1 MSEAISLLN
10 ELLSSFGVDI
20 TTAVALL
27 TRLSGFFLFMPGIAE
42 SVVPVRM
49 KVLLAVALTGLLL
62 PLTEPVADVKQGGLA
77 ALLGVE
83 AFVGIALGFTV
94 RAMIFALSFTGAIIA
109 QALSLGQVFGVDTMG
124 DSASAVSNGLT
135 LAATTLLLTAGFD
148 VTILAVFAEQLET
161 IPLGSASLDTGLEAE
176 QATMLA
182 RGAIAFGVRLAL
194 PFLVLN
200 FAFYLLMG
208 FLNRAM
214 PQLMVTFV
222 GLPAITLGGLALFML
237 TVSSMLAAWL
247 LRYPEV
253 LP

>member
-1 MSEAISLLN
+1 MNEAISLLS
-10 ELLSSFGVDI
+10 ELLSSLGVDI
-20 TTAVALL
+20 KTAAALM
-27 TRLSGFFLFMPGIAE
+27 TRLSGLFLFMPGIAE

-62 PLTEPVADVKQGGLA
+62 PLTEPVAAVQQGELA
-77 ALLGVE
+77 ALLGLE
-83 AFVGIALGFTV
+83 AFTGIALGFTV
-94 RAMIFALSFTGAIIA
+94 RVMIFVLSFTGAIIA

-135 LAATTLLLTAGFD
+135 LAATTLLLTTGFD
-148 VTILAVFAEQLET
+148 VTILAVFVEQLET

-176 QATMLA
+176 KATMLA
-182 RGAIAFGVRLAL
+182 RGAVTFGVQLAL

-200 FAFYLLMG
+200 FAFYILMG

-222 GLPAITLGGLALFML
+222 GLPAITLGGLSLFML
-237 TVSSMLAAWL
+237 TASSILAAWL
-247 LRYPEV
+247 LRFPGV
-253 LP
+253 LS